1 MEKKEN
7 EETGEKV
14 TIIESCPK
22 CKDKTKE
29 VRICKHFLQKR
40 CKYRDEECRYRHEK
54 EICRYYQSGGCK
66 FGKYCMNI
74 HREATETERKH
85 NKCETVTKEQEECWY
100 FNRRGCKFGRQCRYI
115 HKVEECKNYLEGG
128 CNLGRHCKKVHRSEK
143 KREMDI
149 KKEKEKTENEKREAI
164 KKGKIE
170 KDKEELKCGLC
181 KTTVQHWQQHIKS
194 DRHIK
199 KQLDEFIQETN
210 TSQETI
216 FRLTKAIKKG
226 K

>member
-1 MEKKEN
+1 
-7 EETGEKV
+7 
-14 TIIESCPK
+14 
-22 CKDKTKE
+22 
-29 VRICKHFLQKR
+29 
-40 CKYRDEECRYRHEK
+40 
-54 EICRYYQSGGCK
+54 
-66 FGKYCMNI
+66 
-74 HREATETERKH
+74 
-85 NKCETVTKEQEECWY
+85 
-100 FNRRGCKFGRQCRYI
+100 
-115 HKVEECKNYLEGG
+115 
-128 CNLGRHCKKVHRSEK
+128 
-143 KREMDI
+143 MDI

-170 KDKEELKCGLC
+170 KDNEELKCGLC